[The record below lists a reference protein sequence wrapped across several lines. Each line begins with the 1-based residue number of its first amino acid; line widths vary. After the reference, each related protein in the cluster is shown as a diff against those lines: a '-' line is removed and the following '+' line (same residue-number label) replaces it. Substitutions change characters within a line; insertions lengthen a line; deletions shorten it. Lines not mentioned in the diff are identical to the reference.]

1 MERQI
6 HGFNYEQ
13 KIVNE
18 NNLVKTTNYTDKWD
32 TFEGET
38 PASIKCIGVKASID
52 FGDFKYQIDAFNRTI
67 LTYKILKGKVFVLD
81 FCKLSIL
88 FICFSFI
95 QCSKPIIKEKKTI
108 VIQHSFNRHCM
119 SRCDAG

>member
-1 MERQI
+1 ME
-6 HGFNYEQ
+6 
-13 KIVNE
+13 KIFINE
-18 NNLVKTTNYTDKWD
+18 EA
-32 TFEGET
+32 FR
-38 PASIKCIGVKASID
+38 KATHITLKEK
-52 FGDFKYQIDAFNRTI
+52 FLLFFKPKQYQIDAFNRTI

-119 SRCDAG
+119 SRCDAW